1 MPVAGWL
8 IKFLCERVIR
18 GGRKPFVVEL
28 TSSIALLSG
37 REPVALMATFWAK
50 EVKKLSIIKDRK
62 KNFFIV

>member
-18 GGRKPFVVEL
+18 GGRNPFVVEL

-37 REPVALMATFWAK
+37 REPVALMATFCAK
-50 EVKKLSIIKDRK
+50 EEKKLSVIKNNRK
-62 KNFFIV
+62 IFFIV